1 MQEDAIFV
9 SDDSHAESGTAK
21 ELAELKAMLRRQ
33 DAEVERLRVQLAA
46 TEIEKRKDTEI
57 PDLNLDGIEEF
68 LKKERVTVW
77 MKDACAVLKKYVTAV
92 PKPSR
97 PADVGGKQ
105 GEQLS
110 LGDALAYRMWK
121 VLIVAHATYVK
132 RYSPGQASGPKGKS
146 ENFDEAM
153 ASGGD
158 SWRYITAKI
167 CSHRRVRVE
176 ISTRTRWFF
185 LCWKF
190 VIFHAKF
197 MCGVSP
203 YPTQPLFALSLH
215 HWVPLQTLPT
225 VGRLLPLQS
234 VPKTILNFPKQ
245 EYSIQETGR
254 GSLLVI
260 QGRRLDT
267 GGCTTQRRL
276 P

>member
-33 DAEVERLRVQLAA
+33 DAEVERLRTQLAA

-57 PDLNLDGIEEF
+57 PDLNLAGIEEF

-77 MKDACAVLKKYVTAV
+77 MKDACAVLKQYVTAV
-92 PKPSR
+92 PTPSR

-132 RYSPGQASGPKGKS
+132 RYSPGQSSGPKGKS

-153 ASGGD
+153 ANGGD
-158 SWRYITAKI
+158 SWRYK
-167 CSHRRVRVE
+167 
-176 ISTRTRWFF
+176 
-185 LCWKF
+185 
-190 VIFHAKF
+190 
-197 MCGVSP
+197 
-203 YPTQPLFALSLH
+203 
-215 HWVPLQTLPT
+215 
-225 VGRLLPLQS
+225 
-234 VPKTILNFPKQ
+234 
-245 EYSIQETGR
+245 SIQFKKRDGVAYWLSKAGDWIPVDAQPSEDC
-254 GSLLVI
+254 
-260 QGRRLDT
+260 RR
-267 GGCTTQRRL
+267 CTAAGKLENLRHWCFRCPL
-276 P
+276 WS

>member
-77 MKDACAVLKKYVTAV
+77 MKDACAVLKQYVTAV

-110 LGDALAYRMWK
+110 LGSRC
-121 VLIVAHATYVK
+121 VGVQNVE
-132 RYSPGQASGPKGKS
+132 SPHCCTCDLREEVFAGTSIGAQRKIGK
-146 ENFDEAM
+146 F
-153 ASGGD
+153 
-158 SWRYITAKI
+158 
-167 CSHRRVRVE
+167 
-176 ISTRTRWFF
+176 
-185 LCWKF
+185 
-190 VIFHAKF
+190 
-197 MCGVSP
+197 
-203 YPTQPLFALSLH
+203 
-215 HWVPLQTLPT
+215 
-225 VGRLLPLQS
+225 
-234 VPKTILNFPKQ
+234 
-245 EYSIQETGR
+245 
-254 GSLLVI
+254 
-260 QGRRLDT
+260 
-267 GGCTTQRRL
+267 
-276 P
+276 